1 MNKELIIKIENIGWS
16 VEKEGNNEYII
27 GKLSPSGQDF
37 SIAIEGDSTK
47 ELIDSIYEAYV
58 DYDVSEE
65 TYLWLD
71 DSGHGANGAPYLMR
85 DVLED
90 MEACK
95 QMIVELYGELS

>member
-1 MNKELIIKIENIGWS
+1 MEKLIERIENTGWS
-16 VEKEGNNEYII
+16 VEKEGNNEYRI
-27 GKLSPSGQDF
+27 GKFSPSGQDF
-37 SIAIEGDSTK
+37 SVTIEGDSTK

-58 DYDVSEE
+58 DYAISEE

-95 QMIVELYGELS
+95 QMIVELYGELSE